1 MNTRADTAGKVQNG
15 RNDVDRIT
23 DVIEDTAANAR
34 EAARAAVDK
43 GREVLSQGREA
54 VSEFSDTAQE
64 YVSRNAGSAYRG
76 ARDAADVAGKGT
88 VEFIRER
95 PLSALAIAVGVGIV
109 GGLLLNRRRR

>member
-1 MNTRADTAGKVQNG
+1 MSTRADTAGKNG
-15 RNDVDRIT
+15 KNDVDTIT
-23 DVIEDTAANAR
+23 DALEDTAANAR

-54 VSEFSDTAQE
+54 VSEFSYSAQD
-64 YVSRNAGSAYRG
+64 YLSRNAASAYRG
-76 ARDAADVAGKGT
+76 TRDAAEVAGKGT

-95 PLSALAIAVGVGIV
+95 PLSALALAVGVGII